1 MPQELRLVI
10 AGKRARHDP
19 VLAGQI
25 GSLGLARRVV
35 LPGFVPAEDLP
46 PLYGAAEALLFPS
59 LYEGFGLPVA
69 EAMACGCPVI
79 TSNVSSLPEVAGDAG
94 LLVDPESVAEI
105 AAAMARIASEP
116 GLRERFAKAG
126 LRQAAR
132 FSWETCASEVLA
144 ILRKVAG

>member
-1 MPQELRLVI
+1 
-10 AGKRARHDP
+10 
-19 VLAGQI
+19 
-25 GSLGLARRVV
+25 
-35 LPGFVPAEDLP
+35 
-46 PLYGAAEALLFPS
+46 
-59 LYEGFGLPVA
+59 
-69 EAMACGCPVI
+69 MACGCPVI

-116 GLRERFAKAG
+116 GLRERLAKAG